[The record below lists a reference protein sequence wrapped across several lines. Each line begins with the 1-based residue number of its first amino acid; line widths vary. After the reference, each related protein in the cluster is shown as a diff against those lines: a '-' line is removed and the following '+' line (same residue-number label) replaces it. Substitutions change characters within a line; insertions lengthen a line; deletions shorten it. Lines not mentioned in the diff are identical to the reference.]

1 MIIENKKY
9 QLSSITSKKLSS
21 LILVHDLTYITDRSD
36 WNRKIANWKY
46 YQVSGWYMCPEN
58 SYARQFKV
66 RIEDDGSADDTAL
79 NSVRM
84 KCFDNN
90 NDEIT

>member
-1 MIIENKKY
+1 
-9 QLSSITSKKLSS
+9 
-21 LILVHDLTYITDRSD
+21 
-36 WNRKIANWKY
+36 
-46 YQVSGWYMCPEN
+46 MCPEN

-84 KCFDNN
+84 KCFDINN
-90 NDEIT
+90 EEKKYISNFNFNLSSLITDINFVPFKRKFDINTLHYQNSLHK